1 MPVIVLDRVGTK
13 ECVAD
18 GVSGFIYNFDNL
30 DELTDKILF
39 FYDNREK
46 IQEFGKAARESIKQ
60 YSWDNYIERAK
71 KI

>member
-39 FYDNREK
+39 FLW
-46 IQEFGKAARESIKQ
+46 QQGKNSGVWQSCKRKRKAVLLG
-60 YSWDNYIERAK
+60 
-71 KI
+71 